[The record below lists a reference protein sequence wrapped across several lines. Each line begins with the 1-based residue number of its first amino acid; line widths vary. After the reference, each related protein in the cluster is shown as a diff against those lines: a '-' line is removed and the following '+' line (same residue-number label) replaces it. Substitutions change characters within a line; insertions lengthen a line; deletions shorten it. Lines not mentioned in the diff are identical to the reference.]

1 MAENQE
7 STTSVIEGLALVTD
21 AMQTM
26 FPDGKMIC
34 VYELDIEDY
43 KKVQSNFRKI
53 DEGHNR
59 FSIDIS
65 GTEHVFI
72 NEKSLLTK
80 PVEETPKKKSVREKL
95 FSFFKSGS
103 GSVK

>member
-34 VYELDIEDY
+34 VYELDEVDF

-59 FSIDIS
+59 FSVDIS

-72 NEKSLLTK
+72 NEKSIIPT
-80 PVEETPKKKSVREKL
+80 PVETPPKKKTVRERL
-95 FSFFKSGS
+95 FSLFKGGS
-103 GSVK
+103 SSVK

>member
-7 STTSVIEGLALVTD
+7 SNTSVIEGLALVTD

-26 FPDGKMIC
+26 FPEGKLIC
-34 VYELDIEDY
+34 VYELYEEDF

-53 DEGHNR
+53 DSVHNR

-65 GTEHVFI
+65 GVEHVFI
-72 NEKSLLTK
+72 SEKYK
-80 PVEETPKKKSVREKL
+80 PVVIEKPKKKTIKNKL
-95 FSFFKSGS
+95 FSFFKGGAS
-103 GSVK
+103 SVE

>member
-1 MAENQE
+1 MGENQE

-26 FPDGKMIC
+26 FPEGKMIC
-34 VYELDIEDY
+34 VYELDEIDF

-53 DEGHNR
+53 DQGHDR

-72 NEKSLLTK
+72 NEKSLIPK
-80 PVEETPKKKSVREKL
+80 PVETPPKKKSVREKL
-95 FSFFKSGS
+95 FSFFKSS
-103 GSVK
+103 SSPIK

>member
-1 MAENQE
+1 MGENQE

-26 FPDGKMIC
+26 FPEGKIIC
-34 VYELDIEDY
+34 VYELDEIDF

-53 DEGHNR
+53 DQGHDR

-72 NEKSLLTK
+72 NEKSLIPK
-80 PVEETPKKKSVREKL
+80 PIETPPKKKNVRERL
-95 FSFFKSGS
+95 LSFFKSGS
-103 GSVK
+103 GPVK

>member
-1 MAENQE
+1 MGENQE

-26 FPDGKMIC
+26 FPEGKMIC
-34 VYELDIEDY
+34 VYELDEIDFR
-43 KKVQSNFRKI
+43 KVQSNFRKI
-53 DEGHNR
+53 DQGHDR

-72 NEKSLLTK
+72 NEKSLIPK
-80 PVEETPKKKSVREKL
+80 PIETPPKKKNVRERL
-95 FSFFKSGS
+95 LSFFKSGS
-103 GSVK
+103 GPVK